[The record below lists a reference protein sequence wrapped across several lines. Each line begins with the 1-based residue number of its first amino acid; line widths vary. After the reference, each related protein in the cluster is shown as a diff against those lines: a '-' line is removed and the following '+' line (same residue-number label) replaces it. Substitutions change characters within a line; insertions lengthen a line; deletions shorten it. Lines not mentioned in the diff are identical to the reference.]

1 VTSGVRGRRGSR
13 DEGVRLVRSDV
24 LVDFRTYDFSMKAGD
39 GEDQATEEGEPESD
53 RVVFHITT
61 RCCERRLPGLGLTRF
76 RVLGASVEA
85 QLEPLYAGGVD
96 ARAFANAVIAAAIV
110 EPTVSASDVEGWS
123 EQTRA
128 IARVATVEVLDCRVA
143 YERLAGKGM
152 TGDERLRE
160 AMRERRDEL
169 QASLRASSAALRAAM
184 ASNFALPK
192 MLHSK
197 VIDMTLRRQRQME
210 RLFRPAYF
218 EQMERTRKQVDQL
231 LRPSYFGQI
240 EKLRRQLELP
250 AAMPHGVFGQLGHI
264 DKLVKSWLPDRS
276 IASLFT
282 KSTLGSHI
290 ARNNAALFGSNA
302 ASAVLRNYARL
313 GDDLSGQVRGL
324 GPSYFGALQL
334 SRLVGPPAHVT
345 AIRRLAEQAQQQL
358 RLSGFA
364 QASRVA
370 EQMRQALGLDRVRE
384 GLGGFLERYQA
395 WLEREW
401 AQEKER
407 SRPRPL
413 LFLLASLP
421 ALVGLQ
427 LLRELERDDELLLTS
442 LEGALG
448 GSLVEE
454 LQEAVQREGTLDS
467 VAKQHLVQA
476 LTWVGSRR
484 YVDAAPPLYQGLER
498 AFKLVARE
506 RRIVDQKNI
515 FLIPNPHQRKATK
528 IEDLFRYLD
537 LDPRYERFL
546 NTWVFGEMGTLARH
560 GDLAEDEHRRW
571 VLRTVLAV
579 VGWLE
584 YLGGRA
590 DAVAELVG
598 RLELEPGDDT
608 QTGDAAAG

>member
-1 VTSGVRGRRGSR
+1 
-13 DEGVRLVRSDV
+13 
-24 LVDFRTYDFSMKAGD
+24 MKAGD
-39 GEDQATEEGEPESD
+39 GEDQATEGGEPESD

-76 RVLGASVEA
+76 RALGASVEA

-110 EPTVSASDVEGWS
+110 QPTVSASDVEGWS
-123 EQTRA
+123 ERTRA

-169 QASLRASSAALRAAM
+169 QASLRASGAALRAAM

-192 MLHSK
+192 MLHSN
-197 VIDMTLRRQRQME
+197 VIDMTLRRQRQIE

-218 EQMERTRKQVDQL
+218 EQMERTRKQLDQL

-250 AAMPHGVFGQLGHI
+250 AAMSHGVFGQLGHI
-264 DKLVKSWLPDRS
+264 DKLVKSSLPDKS
-276 IASLFT
+276 IASLFA
-282 KSTLGSHI
+282 KSTLASHI
-290 ARNNAALFGSNA
+290 ARNNASLFGSNA

-313 GDDLSGQVRGL
+313 GDDLSRQVRGL

-358 RLSGFA
+358 RLSGFP
-364 QASRVA
+364 QANRVA

-384 GLGGFLERYQA
+384 GLGGFIERYQA

-407 SRPRPL
+407 PTTRPL

-427 LLRELERDDELLLTS
+427 LLRELERDDKLLLTR
-442 LEGALG
+442 LEDALG

-467 VAKQHLVQA
+467 VAKQHLVQG

-498 AFKLVARE
+498 AFKLVARQ

-515 FLIPNPHQRKATK
+515 FLIPDPHQRKATK

-546 NTWVFGEMGTLARH
+546 NAWVFGEMGTLARH

-584 YLGGRA
+584 YLGGSA

-598 RLELEPGDDT
+598 RLEFEPGDDT